1 MKTFVTLSLF
11 LITFSLQSQSI
22 TFGPATTMFNL
33 DGAHWAL
40 SQPMIPAASSDGK
53 HVDFYGLTGS
63 TYKKHTY
70 TAASY
75 PATSFTLFGDF
86 NYITDVHDFD
96 GDSKDDVLTD
106 ADIYRSKGN
115 NVYERV
121 PLGNIS
127 YEVEGSLDY
136 DGDGRKDVLVTEDDF
151 SSGLTSLY
159 VLRNKG
165 NFTFEKITVEQNKRN
180 MFTVITADINGD
192 KRDDIITVT
201 SSDVTPFA
209 IFVTNADGTFTTREI
224 KGNDKYFLQHTLSLT
239 DMDKD
244 GDLDLVVMDY
254 EKGLWFFENQ
264 NGFATSVRRKDT
276 SFDAVTNGLLI
287 HSDDLNGDGWPEMIV
302 GTLTATTLSIQVSK
316 GTGPFEFDA
325 LQNVG
330 TVLGGTGDGFAPQ
343 GRAITRMLHTIDIN
357 ADNKKDIVMTST
369 FDKKQVAWINNSII
383 SSIADEPLTEV
394 TIYPNP
400 AGDYIRF
407 NHDTDLRVS
416 IYDMSGNL
424 ILQKDIT
431 PYQSLPIT
439 MIRSGAYIVH
449 LKDVQGKSSSIKFVK
464 Q

>member
-1 MKTFVTLSLF
+1 MKIHQTLLLILF
-11 LITFSLQSQSI
+11 TISLQAQSI
-22 TFGPATTMFNL
+22 TFGPTTTLFNL
-33 DGAHWAL
+33 DGAHWSL

-70 TAASY
+70 TAGSY
-75 PATSFTLFGDF
+75 PATSFLLFGDF

-96 GDSKDDVLTD
+96 GDGKDDVLTD
-106 ADIYRSKGN
+106 ADIFRSKGN

-151 SSGLTSLY
+151 SSGMTSLY

-180 MFTVITADINGD
+180 IFTVITVDINGD

-201 SSDVTPFA
+201 SSDFTPFA
-209 IFVTNADGTFTTREI
+209 IFVSNADGTFTTREI

-244 GDLDLVVMDY
+244 GDLDLAVMDY

-264 NGFATSVRRKDT
+264 NNFTTTVRRKDT
-276 SFDAVTNGLLI
+276 SFDTVTNGLMV
-287 HSDDLNGDGWPEMIV
+287 HCDDLNGDGWPEMIV

-330 TVLGGTGDGFAPQ
+330 TVLGGTSDGFAPQ

-357 ADNKKDIVMTST
+357 ADGKKDIVMTST
-369 FDKKQVAWINNSII
+369 FDKKQIAWINNSMI
-383 SSIADEPLTEV
+383 SSSIDLELSDV
-394 TIYPNP
+394 SIHPNP
-400 AGDYIRF
+400 ASDMIHITSDKAISYCII
-407 NHDTDLRVS
+407 N
-416 IYDMSGNL
+416 MSGQTVNQGVL
-424 ILQKDIT
+424 KKGNTIDI
-431 PYQSLPIT
+431 SHLS
-439 MIRSGAYIVH
+439 SGAYIVDILDH
-449 LKDVQGKSSSIKFVK
+449 NNKHIFQKLIKH
-464 Q
+464 

>member
-1 MKTFVTLSLF
+1 MKIHQTLLLILF
-11 LITFSLQSQSI
+11 TISLQSQSI
-22 TFGPATTMFNL
+22 TFGPATTLFTL
-33 DGAHWAL
+33 DAAHWAL
-40 SQPMIPAASSDGK
+40 SQPMIPTVSSDGK

-63 TYKKHTY
+63 TYKKHIY
-70 TAASY
+70 TAGSY
-75 PATSFTLFGDF
+75 PATSFMLFGDF

-96 GDSKDDVLTD
+96 GDGKVDILTD

-136 DGDGRKDVLVTEDDF
+136 DGDGLKDVLVTEDDF

-165 NFTFEKITVEQNKRN
+165 NFTFEKIIVEQNKRN
-180 MFTVITADINGD
+180 MYTVITADINGD
-192 KRDDIITVT
+192 KRDDIITIT

-209 IFVTNADGTFTTREI
+209 IFVSNADGAFTTREI

-244 GDLDLVVMDY
+244 GDLDLAVMDY

-276 SFDAVTNGLLI
+276 SFDAVANGLMVQC
-287 HSDDLNGDGWPEMIV
+287 DDLNGDGWPEMIV
-302 GTLTATTLSIQVSK
+302 STLTATTLSIQVSK

-357 ADNKKDIVMTST
+357 ADGKKDIVMTST
-369 FDKKQVAWINNSII
+369 FDKKQVAWINNSLI
-383 SSIADEPLTEV
+383 SSSEDDILDEV
-394 TIYPNP
+394 AIYPNP
-400 AGDYIRF
+400 SGDYIHVISEGTLFYRII
-407 NHDTDLRVS
+407 N
-416 IYDMSGNL
+416 MSGMPCLDGSITNQLIIDIGTLSHGAYFLVLTNQKGQSTTHKL
-424 ILQKDIT
+424 IL
-431 PYQSLPIT
+431 
-439 MIRSGAYIVH
+439 H
-449 LKDVQGKSSSIKFVK
+449 
-464 Q
+464 